1 MKHLAQ
7 LFAASVLTLALAF
20 STFAG
25 HAECPGIVDPPP
37 PPATSDI
44 STPVTEAVLIVIV
57 NVLLLS

>member
-37 PPATSDI
+37 PATGDI
-44 STPVTEAVLIVIV
+44 STPVTEAVLIMIV